1 MIVIGLAVA
10 AFFVVRSKLMMG
22 DGIASSENTEEWE
35 AKLSQSNERSSV
47 VMTPELLS
55 GT

>member
-1 MIVIGLAVA
+1 MIGLAVA
-10 AFFVVRSKLMMG
+10 AFFVVRSKMMG